1 MTGPVVALA
10 LVGLMA
16 ALSLAAARRLTA
28 PRLPM
33 QWGLR
38 GQVNWTAP
46 RRLALGFTPAPLG
59 FTPALAAAVVG
70 LAWWGDPAAPLG
82 AIAGGFLVAHLLHL
96 GLLLRWR

>member
-1 MTGPVVALA
+1 MTGPVVAA
-10 LVGLMA
+10 LLISLMA

-46 RRLALGFTPAPLG
+46 RRLALGFTPA
-59 FTPALAAAVVG
+59 LAAAVVG
-70 LAWWGDPAAPLG
+70 LAWWGDAAAPLG
-82 AIAGGFLVAHLLHL
+82 AIAGGFLAAHLLHL
-96 GLLLRWR
+96 GLLLRRR